1 MFIYLIIINIIGFIL
16 CYLRKYKV
24 LNIISILGGS
34 LGIIIG
40 IFNIIPI
47 LLGSIGGY
55 EAIIKP
61 IANKI
66 TDTKEEWFF
75 MEEKI
80 VLTEE
85 QEKEFSNNKG
95 DDTDE

>member
-1 MFIYLIIINIIGFIL
+1 MENFITVDMFLSLSACILIVTAGVQIL
-16 CYLRKYKV
+16 KKYVSYDAKW
-24 LNIISILGGS
+24 LALILS
-34 LGIIIG
+34 AIVTAIRVIVVADYSVLGIIVG

-66 TDTKEEWFF
+66 TDTKEE
-75 MEEKI
+75 
-80 VLTEE
+80 
-85 QEKEFSNNKG
+85 
-95 DDTDE
+95 